1 MVRMIG
7 SNVPA
12 WNCGWLAASCH
23 LVEHIAAR
31 YAPNATECDYRHF
44 GGELVKMYGKPI
56 KTNLRRFL
64 GLSLMLK
71 SSLLFA
77 QFWMPSCAPHFS
89 SCTSEQE
96 AG

>member
-44 GGELVKMYGKPI
+44 GGELVKMVRAA
-56 KTNLRRFL
+56 NQN
-64 GLSLMLK
+64 K
-71 SSLLFA
+71 SKAISGAFA
-77 QFWMPSCAPHFS
+77 DVEKFAAFCSVLDAILCAAF
-89 SCTSEQE
+89 
-96 AG
+96 